1 MLAKVVHW
9 SFVIL
14 YAYGIFKQLDD
25 LDQLHDQKLL
35 VFEVAFASAF
45 LIIVLVR
52 YFYMSRFETFLGA
65 REPVPRAHKYLA
77 KTVHLS
83 MYACLALL
91 PLTGLA
97 IAGLFTRGVE
107 DGFLMEMALGLHGF
121 AADLSYALIAI
132 HIAAAIYSRLKG
144 EGVWTSMVPLWKE
157 RGTEQNAL
165 ATTLTSLEN
174 KAVQM
179 VKDLI
184 PTKKD

>member
-1 MLAKVVHW
+1 MNTFDV
-9 SFVIL
+9 
-14 YAYGIFKQLDD
+14 GRKQLTDKPIIPVVD
-25 LDQLHDQKLL
+25 TRYLNLNL
-35 VFEVAFASAF
+35 VFILVLVHL

-65 REPVPRAHKYLA
+65 HEPVPRAHKYLA

>member
-1 MLAKVVHW
+1 M
-9 SFVIL
+9 
-14 YAYGIFKQLDD
+14 
-25 LDQLHDQKLL
+25 
-35 VFEVAFASAF
+35 
-45 LIIVLVR
+45 
-52 YFYMSRFETFLGA
+52 
-65 REPVPRAHKYLA
+65 
-77 KTVHLS
+77 
-83 MYACLALL
+83 
-91 PLTGLA
+91 
-97 IAGLFTRGVE
+97 E